1 MANWIWVVEVLD
13 HGEWRLFSADPTRD
27 GARSAER
34 HARSVQGNP
43 TRILKYSPCIE
54 QPAELKPK
62 KLTSREA
69 EEEWFRNGQ

>member
-13 HGEWRLFSADPTRD
+13 HGEWKFLTAAGTRD
-27 GARSAER
+27 EAREEQRQAKY
-34 HARSVQGNP
+34 AQ
-43 TRILKYSPCIE
+43 TRILKYSPAIE

-69 EEEWFRNGQ
+69 EEEWFKPHAE